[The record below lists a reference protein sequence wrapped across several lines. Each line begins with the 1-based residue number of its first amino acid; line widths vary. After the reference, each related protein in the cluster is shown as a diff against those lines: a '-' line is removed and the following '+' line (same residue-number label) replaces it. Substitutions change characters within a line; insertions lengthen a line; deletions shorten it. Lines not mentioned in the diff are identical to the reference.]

1 MFEFAWP
8 WIFVLLPL
16 PWLMRLVLP
25 VADSGEPALR
35 VSSSAT
41 SKASPAAVPANLP
54 AGASK
59 RRSWCCGCCC

>member
-25 VADSGEPALR
+25 VADSGHLR
-35 VSSSAT
+35 VAVLLSAIM
-41 SKASPAAVPANLP
+41 SRNL
-54 AGASK
+54 AF
-59 RRSWCCGCCC
+59 RVY